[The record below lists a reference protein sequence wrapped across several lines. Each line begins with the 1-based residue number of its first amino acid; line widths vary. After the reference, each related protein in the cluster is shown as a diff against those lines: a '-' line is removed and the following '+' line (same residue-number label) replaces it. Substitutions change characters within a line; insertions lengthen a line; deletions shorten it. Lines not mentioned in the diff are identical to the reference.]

1 MFPKKAKY
9 RICKAYNV
17 QYSKQRPTAE
27 SLHSDTCL
35 CFDEMGHIEQASL
48 VREDNGLWKT
58 AKKGEWQQ
66 S

>member
-27 SLHSDTCL
+27 SLHSDTCP
-35 CFDEMGHIEQASL
+35 CFDEIGHIEQATL
-48 VREDNGLWKT
+48 DNGL
-58 AKKGEWQQ
+58 
-66 S
+66 